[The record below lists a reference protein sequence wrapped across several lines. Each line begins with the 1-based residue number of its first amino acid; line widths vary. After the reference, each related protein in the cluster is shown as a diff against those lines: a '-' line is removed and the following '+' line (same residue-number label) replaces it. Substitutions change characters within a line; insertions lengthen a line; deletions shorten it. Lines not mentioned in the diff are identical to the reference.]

1 MAFEFMTPQELAAE
15 LGARLRHLRIRKM
28 LDQKE
33 LAARAG
39 ISPRTLI
46 VLEQGKGSTVETLL
60 RVLKALDSLAGLDA
74 LAPTPTISPIAMMKA
89 GRLPQRV
96 VKKRAR
102 E

>member
-15 LGARLRHLRIRKM
+15 LGSRLRNLRIRQL
-28 LDQKE
+28 LDQRE

-39 ISPRTLI
+39 ISTRTLI
-46 VLEQGKGSTVETLL
+46 TLEQGRGSTVETLL

-74 LAPTPTISPIAMMKA
+74 LAPRPTISPISMMKA

-96 VKKRAR
+96 VKKRAKG
-102 E
+102 